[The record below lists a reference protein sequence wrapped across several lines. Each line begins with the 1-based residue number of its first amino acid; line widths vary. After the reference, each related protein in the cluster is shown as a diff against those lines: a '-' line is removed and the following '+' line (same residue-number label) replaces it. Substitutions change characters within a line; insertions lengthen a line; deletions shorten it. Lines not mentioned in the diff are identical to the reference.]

1 LLKIISYE
9 LKSDEE
15 TNKEEIIINEN
26 VKTVKV
32 KKQKPLTEE
41 QREKQ
46 RINMRNY
53 YLARKNDPDYIERQ
67 RLSSKT
73 HYYKHK
79 QEVLERMKKYQLNK
93 LELARIEALHELQQE
108 RLIDLHTGDISQE
121 DYDKL
126 QDKINNKLAHFHLSS

>member
-1 LLKIISYE
+1 ME
-9 LKSDEE
+9 
-15 TNKEEIIINEN
+15 NKEEIIINEN

-53 YLARKNDPDYIERQ
+53 YLARKNDPEYIERQ

-79 QEVLERMKKYQLNK
+79 QEVLERMKRYQLNK
-93 LELARIEALHELQQE
+93 LELAQIEMLHEIQQE
-108 RLIDLHTGDISQE
+108 RSIDLMTGDISQE

-126 QDKINNKLAHFHLSS
+126 QQKINDRLAHFHLSS

>member
-1 LLKIISYE
+1 ME
-9 LKSDEE
+9 
-15 TNKEEIIINEN
+15 NKEEIIINDN
-26 VKTVKV
+26 LTKPKV

-53 YLARKNDPDYIERQ
+53 YLARKNDPEYIERQ

-79 QEVLERMKKYQLNK
+79 EEVLQRMKKYQQNK
-93 LELARIEALHELQQE
+93 LELAQIEMLHELQQQ
-108 RLIDLHTGDISQE
+108 RSIDLHTGDISQE

-126 QDKINNKLAHFHLSS
+126 QQKINDKLAHLHLLS

>member
-1 LLKIISYE
+1 ME
-9 LKSDEE
+9 
-15 TNKEEIIINEN
+15 NKEEIIINEN

-79 QEVLERMKKYQLNK
+79 QEVLERMKRYQLNK
-93 LELARIEALHELQQE
+93 LELAQIEMLHELQQE
-108 RLIDLHTGDISQE
+108 RSIDLMTGDISQE

-126 QDKINNKLAHFHLSS
+126 QQKINDKLAHFHLSSLNALKRYYFTS